1 MDASTMIAMS
11 TGKGRTQFCVVRKTP
26 FDASGE
32 LKIGACRAMKLEK
45 PLTTIRYQLDLN
57 VFVKWNQ
64 MQNGSGDFGPVTLI
78 VAVPGL
84 LPGEFYCAEVKG
96 VTNGIDKTA
105 AGYVY
110 FANTRCMSAGP
121 DAVAN
126 QDAEEGNVITV
137 VEAVQL
143 DRSPSNSVGVQ
154 STAAEVIAPV
164 IAPQTANIAVAAEVI
179 TPPTANIAKPT
190 SSKDCAM
197 TPWEHLLT
205 TIMIPTV
212 RGYGDRYDMRDP
224 TGELYHSQVAID
236 GELVILKETQKPAVQ
251 QALRGNQIGMVKGR
265 ASGTEFDNAC
275 GMYIYFNQPISCR
288 TTVTPIQRCRRH
300 LSRQKHRLA
309 KA

>member
-45 PLTTIRYQLDLN
+45 PLTMIRYQLDMN

-96 VTNGIDKTA
+96 VTNGIDKTV

-121 DAVAN
+121 DAVGN
-126 QDAEEGNVITV
+126 QDAEEGSVITV

-143 DRSPSNSVGVQ
+143 DRSPSNSAGVQ
-154 STAAEVIAPV
+154 NTAAEVIAPV
-164 IAPQTANIAVAAEVI
+164 IAPQTAK
-179 TPPTANIAKPT
+179 IAKPA
-190 SSKDCAM
+190 SSKDCSM

-212 RGYGDRYDMRDP
+212 SGYGDRYGMRDP

-251 QALRGNQIGMVKGR
+251 QALRENRIGMVKGR

-275 GMYIYFNQPISCR
+275 GMYIYFNQPISYL